1 MARQKSTP
9 IRREINGLI
18 PRKRLEALAEE
29 SGAVARHRKVDIVP
43 FFWTLVL
50 GFGVAKERT
59 LAGLRRVFGKVSGTT
74 LVPSAFYDR
83 LTPALA
89 QMMKRVLG
97 EILERAEV
105 LGRQPL
111 GTLAAF
117 QKVVATDST
126 VIRLHDL
133 LKKRWPACRTN
144 HTLAALKAHVILS
157 VVGTGSASVKVTSQ
171 RVHDGPVLRAGEW
184 VRNTLLLF
192 DLGYY
197 RFQLFA
203 RIEACGGYFLTR
215 LKDNAN
221 PVICGVHQ
229 SWRGNSV
236 PILGQKLQDVLGRLK
251 RGVLDVEVEMKFE
264 RRAYAGKARRDKMRC
279 RLVGIRNEESGQYHL
294 YVTNVP
300 PETLSAEEVAN
311 VYGARWLIELF
322 FRELKFAYALESMP
336 SSKAHIVEALFYATF
351 ITLLVSRT
359 WLRSLRLKM
368 GPLGNRCPVERWAAV
383 FRTVAGD
390 LLAILL
396 YPPAEAEGIARRIL
410 PMIRREAVDPNAGR
424 THLLE
429 RAAGLKTA

>member
-1 MARQKSTP
+1 MARQKSTS
-9 IRREINGLI
+9 IRRELGRLI
-18 PRKRLEALAEE
+18 PKKRLEALAEE
-29 SGAVARHRKVDIVP
+29 SGAVERHRKVDIAP

-83 LTPALA
+83 LTPSLA
-89 QMMKRVLG
+89 QMMKKVLG
-97 EILERAEV
+97 EVLEKAEM

-111 GTLAAF
+111 GVLAAF
-117 QKVVATDST
+117 KKVVAADST
-126 VIRLHDL
+126 VVRLHAL
-133 LKKRWPACRTN
+133 LKKKWPACRTN

-157 VVGTGSASVKVTSQ
+157 VVGKGSASVKVTSQ
-171 RVHDGPVLRAGEW
+171 RMHDGPVLRAGAW
-184 VRNTLLLF
+184 VKDTLLLF

-236 PILGQKLQDVLGRLK
+236 PILGRKLQDVLGKLK
-251 RGVLDVEVEMKFE
+251 RGVLDVEVEMTFP
-264 RRAYAGKARRDKMRC
+264 RRTYAGKARRDKMRC

-300 PETLSAEEVAN
+300 PETLSAEEVAS
-311 VYGARWLIELF
+311 VYSARWLIELF
-322 FRELKFAYALESMP
+322 FRELKSAYALESMP
-336 SSKAHIVEALFYATF
+336 SSKAHIVEALLYAAF

-368 GPLGNRCPVERWAAV
+368 GALAQRCPVERWAAV

-396 YPPAEAEGIARRIL
+396 YPPAEAEAIERRVL
-410 PMIRREAVDPNAGR
+410 PMIRREAVDPNAYR

-429 RAAGLKTA
+429 RASGLKAA